1 MTRKKLILFAA
12 LACALPL
19 AGQQPQPYI
28 VDKVVAV
35 VGGLP
40 ILYSDVVNQAQA
52 ISERNRA
59 NNYTSPREPLA
70 EALEMQLEQ
79 KLLFQR
85 AQIDSIGLENLAP
98 NIAQAV
104 DASVEEMIAEAGSI
118 KALENEKGKPL
129 YTIKEDMRVVMEE
142 YYGSERM
149 REWVVAPDRVK
160 ITPGEVDRFY
170 RRMDSDS
177 LPIIPEQYVYAQITR
192 LPQSVELAK
201 QRTRERLLELRQ
213 RIIDGERF
221 DRLAVTYSVDPGSYM
236 RGGEYDPA
244 PKEQWQP
251 PFAEALSKL
260 QPGQVSGV
268 VETESGFHI
277 IQLLDKPGDNLYHFR
292 HILLKPSY
300 TEEELKETR
309 TFLDSLA
316 GVIRKGDITFAQAA
330 MQYSDDKASRMN
342 GGIVSNQ
349 QILYRQFNSSD
360 PKQTRTRFVRDAL
373 DPYDAQ
379 QLIRLREGEISPA
392 FIGSDLNMDQTGKI
406 LRLVEIIPAHKAN
419 LAEDW
424 LDVEQLALVRKQE
437 AEYKKWLDAKIDE
450 MYVRIDPMFSP
461 NDFLNK
467 RWFK

>member
-1 MTRKKLILFAA
+1 MLFASLMCLLSA
-12 LACALPL
+12 F
-19 AGQQPQPYI
+19 GQQQYI

-35 VGGLP
+35 VGSMP
-40 ILYSDVVNQAQA
+40 ILYSDVVMQAQA
-52 ISERNRA
+52 TAQQNRA
-59 NNYTSPREPLA
+59 NNYTSPREPMA
-70 EALEMQLEQ
+70 EALEILLEQ

-85 AQIDSIGLENLAP
+85 AQIDSIGLENLALD
-98 NIAQAV
+98 IARAV

-118 KALENEKGKPL
+118 KALENEKNKPL
-129 YTIKEDMRVVMEE
+129 YTIKEEMRSVMEE
-142 YYGSERM
+142 YYGSEEM
-149 REWVVAPDRVK
+149 RKWIVAPERVK

-192 LPQSVELAK
+192 LPKSVELAK

-221 DRLAVTYSVDPGSYM
+221 DRLAIMYSVDPGSAA
-236 RGGEYDPA
+236 RGGEMDP
-244 PKEQWQP
+244 QP
-251 PFAEALSKL
+251 RESFVGPFSDAIAKL
-260 QPGQVSGV
+260 QPGQISSV
-268 VETESGFHI
+268 VETEYGFHI
-277 IQLLDKPGDNLYHFR
+277 IQLMDKPAENLYHLR
-292 HILLKPSY
+292 HILMKPTY
-300 TEEELKETR
+300 TETEQRETR
-309 TFLDSLA
+309 TYLDSLA

-330 MQYSDDKASRMN
+330 MMYSDDKASRMN

-349 QILYRQFNSSD
+349 QILARFGESD
-360 PKQTRTRFVRDAL
+360 PKMTRTRFVRDAL
-373 DPYDAQ
+373 DQYDAQ

-406 LRLVEIIPAHKAN
+406 LRLVEIIPAHRAN
-419 LAEDW
+419 LEEDW

-437 AEYKKWLDAKIDE
+437 AEYKRWLDAKIDE

-461 NDFLNK
+461 DDFLNK